1 MSLTLPFFSVSDK
14 LSSILMR
21 GVNTVLTNIE
31 FMVITYQDLCLIPSL
46 VLKLC
51 VTHKGNER
59 TICGLSFEGIVV
71 STVQLLNNL

>member
-51 VTHKGNER
+51 VTHKRNER